1 MKKIL
6 SSLFAGSTTV
16 RNNSVFNRATLTR
29 RRAASPVLEVCDSR
43 LLMTAAPIAAS
54 VKHVAQVHQVQ
65 KHVTPT
71 PKHVAPTPKPHKVVA
86 APNAHKIEPAKPVV
100 TTPSQLPTTAVATAT
115 QTFLPPEVL
124 VINGVSY
131 DIKIGADLRNAD
143 LHGADLSNRD
153 LTGTDFSGA
162 NLHGAKLNGSDL
174 SGANFKGCNLY
185 RASLIQANLTGADL
199 SDSNCIDIDLS
210 GANLTSA
217 DASHADFD
225 SARFVG
231 CNLTDTNLSFANLSN
246 AAFYGPTTMI
256 RTDMRNANLMRANFA
271 SVRFIQANL
280 DGVDASF
287 AKFDYAFLESMTA
300 RDAKFTFASFDN
312 SEKYYSK
319 KNTQPVNFKGS
330 DTFGSTWKGART
342 RYIE

>member
-43 LLMTAAPIAAS
+43 LLMTAAPLAAS
-54 VKHVAQVHQVQ
+54 VKHVAQVHQVH

-86 APNAHKIEPAKPVV
+86 APNAHKIVTQTPKHVAHKPKPHKVVAAPKAHKTVPAKPVV

-115 QTFLPPEVL
+115 QTFRAPEVL

-131 DIKIGADLRNAD
+131 DVKIGADLRNAD

-162 NLHGAKLNGSDL
+162 NLRGAKLNGSDL
-174 SGANFKGCNLY
+174 SGANFKG
-185 RASLIQANLTGADL
+185 
-199 SDSNCIDIDLS
+199 
-210 GANLTSA
+210 
-217 DASHADFD
+217 
-225 SARFVG
+225 
-231 CNLTDTNLSFANLSN
+231 
-246 AAFYGPTTMI
+246 
-256 RTDMRNANLMRANFA
+256 
-271 SVRFIQANL
+271 
-280 DGVDASF
+280 
-287 AKFDYAFLESMTA
+287 
-300 RDAKFTFASFDN
+300 
-312 SEKYYSK
+312 
-319 KNTQPVNFKGS
+319 
-330 DTFGSTWKGART
+330 W
-342 RYIE
+342 